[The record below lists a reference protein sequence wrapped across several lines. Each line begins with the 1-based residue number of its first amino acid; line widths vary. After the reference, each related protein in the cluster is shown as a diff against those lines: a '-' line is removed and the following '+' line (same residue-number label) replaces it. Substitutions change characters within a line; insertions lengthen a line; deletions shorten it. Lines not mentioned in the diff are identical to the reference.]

1 MSQTDTIKNIT
12 ACLLNM
18 SPGVKRSSMDMLYLK
33 MLEIFEDQE
42 LHTYKE
48 IWEKVLK
55 DLYPL
60 GWNKGTFENLEHSA
74 FIKRVDRGGIN
85 RSIRYKIT
93 KYGLE
98 TLRIARLNQKVF
110 NFLRH
115 FKDKDKDD
123 YFSALM
129 KKSLESG
136 KPAFDDVSSA
146 GILKTFEAL
155 YAEENREAF
164 AIGNYEVYEK
174 RFWNLISKT
183 NVLDEI
189 ISDPIVLETL
199 KTNAFSKK
207 SSDER
212 HRWFNAYD
220 RLRSILEWKE
230 RVKRSH
236 SQS

>member
-1 MSQTDTIKNIT
+1 
-12 ACLLNM
+12 
-18 SPGVKRSSMDMLYLK
+18 MDMLYLK
-33 MLEIFEDQE
+33 MLEIFEDGE

-60 GWNKGTFENLEHSA
+60 GWNKGPFENLEHSA
-74 FIKRVDRGGIN
+74 FIKHVDRGGTN

-93 KYGLE
+93 DYGLE

-123 YFSALM
+123 YFGALM

-136 KPAFDDVSSA
+136 KPISDDVSPA
-146 GILKTFEAL
+146 GILKAFEAL

-164 AIGNYEVYEK
+164 VVGNYEVYEK
-174 RFWNLISKT
+174 RLWNLISKH
-183 NVLDEI
+183 NDLDEI

-199 KTNAFSKK
+199 KTNAFSKE

-236 SQS
+236 RQS